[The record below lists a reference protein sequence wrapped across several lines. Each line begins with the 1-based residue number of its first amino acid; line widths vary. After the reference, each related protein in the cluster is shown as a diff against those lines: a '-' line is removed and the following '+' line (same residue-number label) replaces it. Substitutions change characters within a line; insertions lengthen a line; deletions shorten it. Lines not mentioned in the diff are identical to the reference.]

1 MKISRYRLEIAMA
14 RSGMTQKQLV
24 ARSGIAAPHLQK
36 LFAGAGV
43 RPITVH
49 KIAEAL
55 RCDPLDIVQPEED

>member
-1 MKISRYRLEIAMA
+1 MKLSRHRLEIAMA
-14 RSGMTQKQLV
+14 RTGITQKQLIT
-24 ARSGIAAPHLQK
+24 RSGIAAPHLQK

-55 RCDPLDIVQPEED
+55 RCDPLDIVQPED